1 LTGPKIDPPAV
12 ETHAAFAERS
22 GATALVAQRLMDD
35 IRQGVWRPGDK
46 LPTERQLAANLGLS
60 RSAIREAL
68 RALEILGLIQ
78 VRQGSGVFV
87 SSLSAEQL
95 LTPLRFFI
103 SLDAGNIEA
112 LFEARINLE
121 ATVAGLAAE
130 RASEEELAQIR
141 AALKS
146 PSGRIGEI
154 EPFLEADVYFHQLI
168 AKAAHN
174 AILERIVSS
183 LSVLGRASREIT
195 AHVPGVVETSARDHQ
210 LILSALEAREPEI
223 ARAAMGAH
231 LRNVRDAYRRQ
242 FCARYANEDPRPSG
256 EK

>member
-1 LTGPKIDPPAV
+1 MTGPKIDPPAV

-46 LPTERQLAANLGLS
+46 LPTERQLAANLGL
-60 RSAIREAL
+60 REAL

-183 LSVLGRASREIT
+183 LSVLGRASR
-195 AHVPGVVETSARDHQ
+195 
-210 LILSALEAREPEI
+210 
-223 ARAAMGAH
+223 
-231 LRNVRDAYRRQ
+231 
-242 FCARYANEDPRPSG
+242 
-256 EK
+256 